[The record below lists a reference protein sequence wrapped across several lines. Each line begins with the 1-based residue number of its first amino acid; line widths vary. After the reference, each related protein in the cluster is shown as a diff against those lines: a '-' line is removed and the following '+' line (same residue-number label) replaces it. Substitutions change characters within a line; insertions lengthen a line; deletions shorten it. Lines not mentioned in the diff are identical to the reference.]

1 VLSSLRSRLTL
12 SFALVFMGLGIALWL
27 AATLLLRAQVERE
40 TETLL
45 QNATGQLSQEW
56 KDPKD
61 ALEELREDGRFT
73 RVAVTVFGARGEI
86 LGTNRRNVV
95 PWPRKPETND
105 GWRVRVA
112 RVGEF
117 TLVLG
122 VNWTETELQLRRQ
135 AQLLAALSLVLAV
148 LASILA
154 RLVIGRTLR
163 PIGALAAQANEADEG
178 DTEVLL
184 SPTSQDAE
192 VRQLVTTLNALLVRQ
207 RESARSREEF
217 AAAASHE
224 LRTPLTVL
232 LGTIE
237 VTLSRPR
244 ATTEYQEALG
254 HLQVEVKRMA
264 RLTESLLLLSRL
276 GASDLER
283 SLETV
288 NLTTICEEALV
299 SLLPLREER
308 RLTVELELSPQVE
321 IESSHTAL
329 AVLVRNLLDNAHRY
343 APPGTTIQVAL
354 HHDPTELTIINV
366 AEPLGTGASTQNR
379 GAGLG
384 LTLCNR
390 IAKAYGW
397 KLDFHRPSHGF
408 HVALK
413 R

>member
-1 VLSSLRSRLTL
+1 MLSSLRSRLTL

-27 AATLLLRAQVERE
+27 AATLLLRAQAERE

-45 QNATGQLSQEW
+45 QNATAQLSQEW
-56 KDPKD
+56 KEPKD
-61 ALEELREDGRFT
+61 ALEELREDGRFS
-73 RVAVTVFGARGEI
+73 RVAVTVFGAQGKV

-95 PWPRKPETND
+95 PWPRKPDTND

-112 RVGEF
+112 QVGEF

-122 VNWTETELQLRRQ
+122 VDWSETELQLRRQ
-135 AQLLAALSLVLAV
+135 AQLLAALSLVLSV

-178 DTEVLL
+178 DREVLL

-244 ATTEYQEALG
+244 ATSEYQEALG

-276 GASDLER
+276 GESDLEK

-288 NLTTICEEALV
+288 NLTAVCEEALM

-308 RLTVELELSPQVE
+308 RLTIELELSPQVE
-321 IESSHTAL
+321 IESSYTAL

-343 APPGTTIQVAL
+343 APPGTTIQVTLQHA
-354 HHDPTELTIINV
+354 PTELTIINV
-366 AEPLGTGASTQNR
+366 AEPMGSGISTQSR

-384 LTLCNR
+384 LTLCHR

-397 KLDFHRPSHGF
+397 VLEIHRQDQSF
-408 HVALK
+408 QAKV
-413 R
+413 RW